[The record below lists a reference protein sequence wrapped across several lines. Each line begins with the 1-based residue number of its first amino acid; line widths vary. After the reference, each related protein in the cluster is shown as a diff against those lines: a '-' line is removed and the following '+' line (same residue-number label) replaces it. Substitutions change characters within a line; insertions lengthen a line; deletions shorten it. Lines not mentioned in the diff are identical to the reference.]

1 MSSLNCVKSLQEDNL
16 GDMKK
21 SMRKNNPVFT
31 TFGGNSEY
39 SDGENPKYIK

>member
-1 MSSLNCVKSLQEDNL
+1 
-16 GDMKK
+16 MKK

-39 SDGENPKYIK
+39 SDGEEDPKYIK